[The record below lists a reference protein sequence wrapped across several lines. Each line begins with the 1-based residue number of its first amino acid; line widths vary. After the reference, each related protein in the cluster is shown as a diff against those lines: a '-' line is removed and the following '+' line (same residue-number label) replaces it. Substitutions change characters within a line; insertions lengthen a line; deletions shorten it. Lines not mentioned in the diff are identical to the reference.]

1 MYHFSPA
8 CNLSRRG
15 FDGVAYRAVKS
26 DTPSHG
32 RRRITISVSA
42 QIGAGEFPRSA
53 HALPVV
59 VGEED
64 FDEVQCDANFV
75 FIVGRFQRR
84 RGERSTTL
92 TIR

>member
-1 MYHFSPA
+1 
-8 CNLSRRG
+8 
-15 FDGVAYRAVKS
+15 
-26 DTPSHG
+26 
-32 RRRITISVSA
+32 
-42 QIGAGEFPRSA
+42 
-53 HALPVV
+53 LPVV